1 MIATIESQF
10 NTLPGHFNTTP
21 AILLEPERKGVR
33 VKQFEEKLSEFII
46 GQERAVR
53 SMSGLYQIFLA
64 GMNQPDRPLGSLL
77 FLGPTGSGK
86 THTVEAAAEILLGA
100 RNAVLKIDC
109 AEFQHSHEIAKLVG
123 SPPGYLGHRETH
135 PLLSQ
140 ENLDRYHT
148 EDTKLSFVLFDEIE
162 KASDALWQL
171 LLGIL
176 DRATLTLGDNQ
187 HVDFRRTVIVMT
199 SNLGAREISELISG
213 GIGFAPAHFSLNTGE
228 TEVEQK
234 IYRTALEAARRKFS
248 PEFMNRIDKVVVY
261 RPLKEYHLRQIV
273 DLELQA
279 VQDRITHSVGANFV
293 LQCSDAAK
301 DMLLRKGLDFRY
313 GARHIKRSIERFLVY
328 PVSKLIAT
336 GQIQSD
342 DLVYVDTGDEKSKLV
357 FMKYPGGSPVNGMP
371 QPVSETNSKDDRSSV
386 VTLTFSRA
394 KGARNG
400 QDTPAAS

>member
-1 MIATIESQF
+1 MIAAIESQF
-10 NTLPGHFNTTP
+10 NTLPGHFNTLP
-21 AILLEPERKGVR
+21 AVLLDPERKSVR
-33 VKQFEEKLSEFII
+33 VEEFEERLFEFVI

-53 SMSGLYQIFLA
+53 SMSSLYQIFLA

-86 THTVEAAAEILLGA
+86 THTVEAAAQILLGA
-100 RNAVLKIDC
+100 RNSVLKIDC

-148 EDTKLSFVLFDEIE
+148 EDIKLSFVLFDEIE

-176 DRATLTLGDNQ
+176 DKATLTLGDNQ
-187 HVDFRRTVIVMT
+187 HVDFSRTVIVMT

-213 GIGFAPAHFSLNTGE
+213 GIGFAPTHFSLDTSE
-228 TEVEQK
+228 TAVEQK
-234 IYRTALEAARRKFS
+234 IYHTALEAARRKFS
-248 PEFMNRIDKVVVY
+248 PEFMNRIDKVIVY
-261 RPLKEYHLRQIV
+261 RPLKQYHLLQIV

-279 VQDRITHSVGANFV
+279 VQDRIMHSVGANFV

-301 DMLLRKGLDFRY
+301 DMLLREGLDFRY
-313 GARHIKRSIERFLVY
+313 GARHIKRSIERFLVH
-328 PVSKLIAT
+328 PLSNLIAT
-336 GQIQSD
+336 GQMQSGD
-342 DLVYVDTGDEKSKLV
+342 VVYVDISDQKSKLV

-400 QDTPAAS
+400 QHAPKA

>member
-10 NTLPGHFNTTP
+10 DRSPGHFNISP
-21 AILLEPERKGVR
+21 AILLDPERKSLR
-33 VKQFEEKLSEFII
+33 VEEFEEKLSGFII

-53 SMSGLYQIFLA
+53 SMSSLYQIFLA

-100 RNAVLKIDC
+100 RNVVLKIDC

-140 ENLDRYHT
+140 ENLDHYHN

-176 DRATLTLGDNQ
+176 DKATLTLGDNR
-187 HVDFRRTVIVMT
+187 HVDFSRTVIVMT

-213 GIGFAPAHFSLNTGE
+213 GIGFAPTHFSLNTGQ

-234 IYRTALEAARRKFS
+234 IYHTALEAARRKFS
-248 PEFMNRIDKVVVY
+248 PEFMNRIDKVIVY
-261 RPLKEYHLRQIV
+261 RPLKHYHLRQIV

-279 VQDRITHSVGANFV
+279 VQDRIMHSVGAKFV
-293 LQCSDAAK
+293 LHCSDAAK
-301 DMLLRKGLDFRY
+301 DMLLREGLDFRY

-328 PVSKLIAT
+328 PLSNLIAT
-336 GQIQSD
+336 GQMQSGD
-342 DLVYVDTGDEKSKLV
+342 VVYVDISDEKSKLV

-371 QPVSETNSKDDRSSV
+371 QPVLETNSKDDRSSV

-394 KGARNG
+394 KGARDG
-400 QDTPAAS
+400 QNTPAV

>member
-1 MIATIESQF
+1 MIMIATIESQF
-10 NTLPGHFNTTP
+10 NTSPGHFNTSP
-21 AILLEPERKGVR
+21 AILLDPERKSLR
-33 VKQFEEKLSEFII
+33 VEEFEEKLSGFII

-53 SMSGLYQIFLA
+53 SMSSLYQIFLA

-100 RNAVLKIDC
+100 RNVVLKIDC

-176 DRATLTLGDNQ
+176 DKATFTLGDNQ
-187 HVDFRRTVIVMT
+187 HVDFSRTVIVMT

-234 IYRTALEAARRKFS
+234 IYHTALEAARRKFS
-248 PEFMNRIDKVVVY
+248 PEFMNRFDKVVVY
-261 RPLKEYHLRQIV
+261 RPLKQYHLRQIV

-279 VQDRITHSVGANFV
+279 VQDRIMHSVGAKCV
-293 LQCSDAAK
+293 LQCSDCN
-301 DMLLRKGLDFRY
+301 RDF
-313 GARHIKRSIERFLVY
+313 
-328 PVSKLIAT
+328 
-336 GQIQSD
+336 D
-342 DLVYVDTGDEKSKLV
+342 
-357 FMKYPGGSPVNGMP
+357 
-371 QPVSETNSKDDRSSV
+371 
-386 VTLTFSRA
+386 FSRCRTSA
-394 KGARNG
+394 
-400 QDTPAAS
+400 T